1 MGRARPHAAR
11 ALATQTAVMT
21 TAEDTPVTHDE
32 LAARIAAV
40 SEEVSALTRE
50 VEQIREEVRSLGAI
64 VGTPPAG

>member
-1 MGRARPHAAR
+1 
-11 ALATQTAVMT
+11 MT

-32 LAARIAAV
+32 LAARIAAL